1 MVPINDLFN
10 SGALSRTGQ
19 FGAAVSTSSIA
30 VGARVAH
37 VRARVGGTLTQY
49 RTDPRLGQRGLDLLQ
64 SGCRADEALSALV
77 ASCEFSE
84 WRQLAVIDATGRTA
98 GFTGAKVKPHLGEI
112 AVENCVVVGNIL
124 ASERVLPDMASAFER
139 SSDAS
144 LAERLMQALEAAVAA
159 GGEGR
164 PGTIGRVDR
173 ICRPAICARQLAYRL
188 GRQRGRRSAR
198 TLDRIPAADRGLRR
212 ASCVARANR
221 MTRTNA
227 APLWKDAF
235 EAAAATVSSSRAII
249 KDFQTICG
257 FGGRFAGTDS
267 ERRARRYLASRLAE
281 VSGARVEEYPVPY
294 KGWDRGPAS
303 VTIVGGP
310 RFAATGLGRSP
321 STNPAGLRAPLIDL
335 GRGTPDD
342 FGRAGKKLSG
352 GIALVRHEY
361 MLALDHI
368 HRRKKYAMAKAAGAA
383 GFLIASGLP
392 GEILVTGSAGSLEP
406 DDIPGAGISMESA
419 KALTDRGGEVD
430 VRVQGHFH
438 DRTAINLVTEIPGR
452 TAELVVLTAH
462 IDGHDLAAS
471 AIDNAS
477 GLACVLAIAAALRPV
492 VPRLRRGLMIALF
505 NVEEWAVLGSRHF
518 LETLPESRRR
528 LLSFNVNLDFS
539 CRVAGSSR

>member
-1 MVPINDLFN
+1 
-10 SGALSRTGQ
+10 
-19 FGAAVSTSSIA
+19 
-30 VGARVAH
+30 
-37 VRARVGGTLTQY
+37 
-49 RTDPRLGQRGLDLLQ
+49 
-64 SGCRADEALSALV
+64 
-77 ASCEFSE
+77 
-84 WRQLAVIDATGRTA
+84 
-98 GFTGAKVKPHLGEI
+98 
-112 AVENCVVVGNIL
+112 
-124 ASERVLPDMASAFER
+124 
-139 SSDAS
+139 
-144 LAERLMQALEAAVAA
+144 
-159 GGEGR
+159 
-164 PGTIGRVDR
+164 
-173 ICRPAICARQLAYRL
+173 
-188 GRQRGRRSAR
+188 
-198 TLDRIPAADRGLRR
+198 
-212 ASCVARANR
+212 
-221 MTRTNA
+221 MTRTHA

-257 FGGRFAGTDS
+257 FGGRFAGTES
-267 ERRARRYLASRLAE
+267 ERRARQYLASRLAE

-303 VTIVGGP
+303 VTMVGGP
-310 RFAATGLGRSP
+310 RFAATALGRSP
-321 STNPAGLRAPLIDL
+321 STIPAGLRAPLIDL

-430 VRVQGHFH
+430 VRVQGQFH
-438 DRTAINLVTEIPGR
+438 DRSAINLVAEIPGR
-452 TAELVVLTAH
+452 TSELIVLTAH

-477 GLACVLAIAAALRPV
+477 GLASVLAIAAALRPV

-518 LETLPESRRR
+518 LETLPESKRRF
-528 LLSFNVNLDFS
+528 LSFNVNLDS
-539 CRVAGSSR
+539 IAGSPNLAVMTSGIPAAEAALASVNEQLGFRLGRHDRFTDNSDHANFIRIGIPALRLCAGLDEPASNLRFLLTTGDTPDKVSSNELRAAARAGIALTLAASEVDHHHLSPKDVSRILSS